1 MILLPLVLV
10 FSPSVSCLNLTT
22 ASHILN
28 NTLTESEYIY
38 GVIRGRF
45 GHSPWVD
52 TTLDYNNQ
60 TLVRFG
66 RKLGAAKG
74 ARLWPNARVL
84 YEFAP
89 TIDF

>member
-1 MILLPLVLV
+1 M
-10 FSPSVSCLNLTT
+10 
-22 ASHILN
+22 
-28 NTLTESEYIY
+28 
-38 GVIRGRF
+38 
-45 GHSPWVD
+45 
-52 TTLDYNNQ
+52 DYNNQ

-89 TIDF
+89 TIDFQDWQTMQLVFSNISSVTNIEFVPRFVKTML